1 MTNAIPVDNQMQ
13 YCYRNDMDRTLKG
26 NPVGFIARV
35 DKAIADNNLEVYE
48 FSEAIGQAG
57 SYWSQWKSRHKVRES
72 IPRGDTL
79 KAMERVLGVSQNYL
93 LGLPEEAPASAYQV
107 AESRPWFITEVL
119 TRLLVRL
126 GAEKVRDYEFDMK
139 ASAGTGRPAPK
150 SDRVRPRKP
159 HYVIAVAGDCMVPD
173 IQDGDTIH
181 FDPDLDPE
189 NGDWVVATVDGEGAI
204 VKKLVVKDGISQQL
218 LPLNGEPLVI
228 DENVRILGVVISYE
242 RPGPRGRR
250 NAG

>member
-1 MTNAIPVDNQMQ
+1 MATFGERLRQAREAAGFGLNEFAE
-13 YCYRNDMDRTLKG
+13 L
-26 NPVGFIARV
+26 VGRDPGGISRIERGERWAG
-35 DKAIADNNLEVYE
+35 KA
-48 FSEAIGQAG
+48 
-57 SYWSQWKSRHKVRES
+57 
-72 IPRGDTL
+72 PPGDDVS
-79 KAMERVLGVSQNYL
+79 AFASALGVTTDYL
-93 LGLPEEAPASAYQV
+93 LGRSAEPLGVDRRPAFIRAP
-107 AESRPWFITEVL
+107 VL
-119 TRLLVRL
+119 SLLKRL

-150 SDRVRPRKP
+150 GDRVRPRKP

-173 IQDGDTIH
+173 IHDGDTVH

-189 NGDWVVATVDGEGAI
+189 HGDWVVATVDGEGAI